1 MYMNRSSR
9 TALNQVIKSLSIDL
23 YEQGISVASISPGW
37 VKTDSGGEGALID
50 AETSVTGIK
59 KSIATLDLNS
69 TALFCDYKGEPIPW

>member
-1 MYMNRSSR
+1 M
-9 TALNQVIKSLSIDL
+9 
-23 YEQGISVASISPGW
+23 
-37 VKTDSGGEGALID
+37 KTDSGGEGALID